1 VAAPVD
7 AGRATTGITTAALT
21 WAVNYPA
28 SIAAGD
34 LLLTWFRTAAG
45 GVGGPPS
52 AWTQLGSY
60 FTADATDD
68 TSGIYWKVAAGT
80 ETGTVTYDWSV
91 STKGAAII
99 WRITG
104 AVNPAD
110 IALTVST
117 EQTFTT
123 AANAANPNSVAP
135 TGAPKDTLYV
145 AMAGVDGEGTGFSAA
160 PTNYSNL
167 AAANSGTGGAVATNC
182 LIGGATRGLN
192 ASSSEDPGAFTHAAA
207 AAGGCA
213 VVVAVPAVVLIQNVT
228 PIHVGRAMGLGA
240 SY

>member
-1 VAAPVD
+1 MAAPVD
-7 AGRATTGITTAALT
+7 AGRATTNITAAALT

-34 LLLTWFRTAAG
+34 LLLTWFRTATGA
-45 GVGGPPS
+45 VGGPPS

-60 FTADATDD
+60 LTGDASDD
-68 TSGIYWKVAAGT
+68 ASAVYWKVAVGG
-80 ETGTVTYDWSV
+80 ESGTVTYDFSG
-91 STKGAAII
+91 STKGGAII

-104 AVNPAD
+104 AVNPLE
-110 IALTVST
+110 IALTMST
-117 EQTFTT
+117 EQVFTT
-123 AANAANPNSVAP
+123 AANAANPTSVAP

-145 AMAGVDGEGTGFSAA
+145 AMGGVDGEGTGFTGA

-167 AAANSGTGGAVATNC
+167 AAADSGTGGAVATNC
-182 LIGGATRGLN
+182 RVGGATRGLT
-192 ASSSEDPGAFTHAAA
+192 ASSSEDPGAFTHGAAA
-207 AAGGCA
+207 NGGCA

-228 PIHVGRAMGLGA
+228 PIHQGRAMGLGA